1 MVVVV
6 AVTAVA
12 REAESSRVVVRM
24 DTRAFVAARADEFV
38 DVRGTT
44 RRPAADVVV
53 PAPDVAARA
62 VVALFVAARAVRDT
76 TRRGS
81 DIGVVRTITS
91 IGLLVMLTVVPGF
104 NSVRI

>member
-1 MVVVV
+1 MGVVV
-6 AVTAVA
+6 AVV
-12 REAESSRVVVRM
+12 VVVR
-24 DTRAFVAARADEFV
+24 TEELSRVTVREFVAARGDEFV

-44 RRPAADVVV
+44 RREDAGVV

-62 VVALFVAARAVRDT
+62 VVALFVATRAVRGT

-91 IGLLVMLTVVPGF
+91 MGLFVIFTDVPGF

>member
-1 MVVVV
+1 MV

-12 REAESSRVVVRM
+12 REAESSRVVVRV

-44 RRPAADVVV
+44 RRPVADVVA
-53 PAPDVAARA
+53 PAPGVAARA
-62 VVALFVAARAVRDT
+62 VVVLFVAARAVRGT

-91 IGLLVMLTVVPGF
+91 MGLFVIFTDVPGF